1 MPGHREG
8 EVHPAS
14 GLHHAAACAHG
25 RGPEQRWVPCYPPRA
40 WGLKPGSD
48 GAWVPFRSRARSIPA
63 CRPGGGVGLTL
74 RAAGQLSCAEKEARS
89 QADVCLVGLGRQRS

>member
-14 GLHHAAACAHG
+14 GLHYAAARAHG
-25 RGPEQRWVPCYPPRA
+25 CGHEQRWVLCYPPGA

-48 GAWVPFRSRARSIPA
+48 GAWVPFRSRAHSIPA
-63 CRPGGGVGLTL
+63 YQPGQGVGLTL
-74 RAAGQLSCAEKEARS
+74 RTAGQLSRAEKEARL
-89 QADVCLVGLGRQRS
+89 QADVCLVGLGKQRS